1 VKISTKKAIIVGV
14 LVVGIAAPASA
25 IVVPVME
32 VGPFAHSTWLAQLA
46 QQVTTSTNMVK
57 SVFNQVQQLK
67 DESRNLA
74 SIGPA
79 ARGAIGNEIGS
90 MTSGSS
96 PTTGDMA
103 AGQIVQQSAGAA
115 NTVAQADQ
123 RAQSAD
129 GAKSQA
135 QVSNLYLSAIA
146 GEAVKGNALAAEEQG
161 QRKNETTAEAS
172 GVSEFLNGS
181 APLTADA
188 P

>member
-25 IVVPVME
+25 IVMPVME

-57 SVFNQVQQLK
+57 SVFNQVQQLTN
-67 DESRNLA
+67 ESRNLA

-96 PTTGDMA
+96 QAPGDAA
-103 AGQIVQQSAGAA
+103 AGQIIQQSAGAA

-135 QVSNLYLSAIA
+135 QVSNLYLSSIA
-146 GEAVKGNALAAEEQG
+146 DEAVKGNALAAEEQG
-161 QRKNETTAEAS
+161 QRKNDTAATAS
-172 GVSEFLNGS
+172 GVAQFFSGK
-181 APLTADA
+181 APAADM